1 MDLIRIVEYG
11 EHPHP
16 KGLQRVSF
24 DVARRLEQAFHS
36 LRGRLARRFGG
47 LPVFVGHP
55 DDPDFAGRP
64 GHGDSR
70 AHAWIVDL
78 SARPDGL
85 YGLVRWGKSGREF
98 IDNANYKFFSPRW
111 VMRAVGNGVFEPVRL
126 ISVGLTNTPNIP
138 GEVISNETTASVI
151 EGERCVMVGTAGS
164 VANAGEASCQELSG
178 DRTAANMPA
187 SFFVARTSGLGLRRE
202 PLVRRQVVVDAVHAR
217 MSDTGEDFSTAWS
230 KLKHTRSDLF

>member
-24 DVARRLEQAFHS
+24 EVAQRLEQGFHS

-78 SARPDGL
+78 RAQPDGL
-85 YGLVRWGKSGREF
+85 YALLRWSRTGREF
-98 IDNANYKFFSPRW
+98 VENANYKFFSPRW
-111 VMRAVGNGVFEPVRL
+111 VMRGVGDGVFEPVRL

-138 GEVISNETTASVI
+138 GEAISNCAPVGV
-151 EGERCVMVGTAGS
+151 GERCVS
-164 VANAGEASCQELSG
+164 VAVAAVAEPVVAGAGVDSGELVAS
-178 DRTAANMPA
+178 NMPA
-187 SFFVARTSGLGLRRE
+187 SFSVARTAGLGSRRA
-202 PLVRRQVVVDAVHAR
+202 PFTRQQAIVDAVHAR
-217 MSDTGEDFSTAWS
+217 MGDTGEDFSTSWANI
-230 KLKHTRSDLF
+230 KRCRQDLF